1 MSEVRWL
8 DDREQLVW
16 RGFLS
21 MQSRLFSR
29 LERQLQRETGL
40 SGADYAV
47 LVSLS
52 DSPDGSLRPFELGA
66 EVDWEKSRLSHHLRR
81 MADRGLVKRHTCDT
95 DGRGAVIL
103 ITDAGREAIEKAA
116 PYHVEEVRRWFIDLL
131 TPEQLQTL
139 AQISQ
144 TVIERLAAE
153 DPGP

>member
-1 MSEVRWL
+1 MH
-8 DDREQLVW
+8 
-16 RGFLS
+16 
-21 MQSRLFSR
+21 SRLLSR
-29 LERQLQRETGL
+29 LERRLQRETGL

-52 DSPDGSLRPFELGA
+52 ESPEGSRRAFELGA

-81 MADRGLVKRHTCDT
+81 MADRGLVERHTCDT

-116 PYHVEEVRRWFIDLL
+116 PYHAEEVRRWFIDLL
-131 TPEQLQTL
+131 TPEQLQALT
-139 AQISQ
+139 QISQ
-144 TVIERLAAE
+144 AVTERLTAD